1 MRMMALANIVQQSV
15 CPCGIPMAHLK
26 RHLKQAATEGGGD
39 LDGFRL
45 LKMCLFFSVHM
56 QKASSV
62 KTSIGVHVQ
71 RILIVYCIMKR
82 DKLRIFS

>member
-1 MRMMALANIVQQSV
+1 MMALANIVQQSV

-82 DKLRIFS
+82 DKLRIYS